1 MTGRHGGPGTL
12 PPVPGPPFRV
22 PRPLPLPA
30 VLLTV
35 LSAVVLPLLLL
46 TAVTWQVTADGP
58 LAEEDERLARRMR
71 EDAPPTAL
79 AEFLADL
86 GNIEVALPVLAAA
99 LAYVWAR
106 AGRRRPPPVV
116 LAATAAMAAVPALVA
131 PLKALTGRPGPL
143 GGTGYFPSGHA
154 ATAVVAYG
162 AAALL
167 VLSRGRARPRWLRWG
182 RWALPA
188 AAALVCAAVGAGLV
202 WRGYHWP
209 LDVLGSWCLGVPL
222 LAGVLAASGGPARP
236 GRPGPGGRPRP
247 PDGS

>member
-1 MTGRHGGPGTL
+1 M
-12 PPVPGPPFRV
+12 
-22 PRPLPLPA
+22 
-30 VLLTV
+30 LLTV

>member
-22 PRPLPLPA
+22 PRRLPA
-30 VLLTV
+30 PAPLLTV
-35 LSAVVLPLLLL
+35 LLAVVLPLLLF
-46 TAVTWQVTADGP
+46 AAATWQVTAGGP
-58 LAEEDERLARRMR
+58 LAEGDERLAREMR

-99 LAYVWAR
+99 LAYAWVR
-106 AGRRRPPPVV
+106 GRRRSRRPPPAVA
-116 LAATAAMAAVPALVA
+116 AATAAMAAVPLLVA

-167 VLSRGRARPRWLRWG
+167 VLPHVRARLRWA

-188 AAALVCAAVGAGLV
+188 TAALVCAAVGAGLV

-222 LAGVLAASGGPARP
+222 LAAVLTASRASRGSGRRRP
-236 GRPGPGGRPRP
+236 DPPGG
-247 PDGS
+247 S

>member
-1 MTGRHGGPGTL
+1 M
-12 PPVPGPPFRV
+12 
-22 PRPLPLPA
+22 
-30 VLLTV
+30 LLTV
-35 LSAVVLPLLLL
+35 LSAVVLPLLLFA
-46 TAVTWQVTADGP
+46 AVTWQVTADGP

-71 EDAPPTAL
+71 EDAPPAAL

-99 LAYVWAR
+99 LAYVWTR
-106 AGRRRPPPVV
+106 GRRRRPPPAV
-116 LAATAAMAAVPALVA
+116 LAAAAAMAAVPALVA

-167 VLSRGRARPRWLRWG
+167 LASVRARPRWARSV

-188 AAALVCAAVGAGLV
+188 AAALLCAAVGAGLV

-222 LAGVLAASGGPARP
+222 LAAVLAASGGSGRS
-236 GRPGPGGRPRP
+236 GRPGQGRPDPPGGC
-247 PDGS
+247 